1 MNTPTPSDPQ
11 DSRRKGTFMDTV
23 RAVAWGFLGIRRNA
37 DYQKDISKLNPLH
50 LMAVGV
56 GMALLFVLVLIL
68 VVNWV
73 VG

>member
-1 MNTPTPSDPQ
+1 
-11 DSRRKGTFMDTV
+11 MDTV